1 VPAPPRIKICGL
13 TRLEDAEH
21 AVDAGAWAIG
31 LIFFPR
37 SSRAVALEP
46 AQEISRRLRRRAEI
60 AGVFVNAT
68 IDEIVATSELVPLSL
83 VQLHG
88 DEGPMYATEVARRTG
103 ARVIKAAR
111 VASKA
116 DVQALD
122 AFRTQDFHL
131 LDTLVPGEA
140 GGTGRTFDW
149 SLARHRVSS
158 VPLILSGGLTPENVG
173 EAIGQV
179 GPWGVDV
186 ASGTEREPGVK
197 DPAKVE
203 AFVAA
208 VRATAQEPSPESAVQ
223 EAAR

>member
-1 VPAPPRIKICGL
+1 MSAVEHRFGPYGGQYVPETLMPAL
-13 TRLEDAEH
+13 AELEEAW
-21 AVDAGAWAIG
+21 VTLRQDAGY
-31 LIFFPR
+31 
-37 SSRAVALEP
+37 RAELAELLRDFAGRP
-46 AQEISRRLRRRAEI
+46 SPLYLARRLRRKVEI

-111 VASKA
+111 VQSKA

-140 GGTGRTFDW
+140 GGTGQTFDW
-149 SLARHRVSS
+149 SLAGHRVSS

-173 EAIGQV
+173 EAVAQV

-197 DPAKVE
+197 DPA
-203 AFVAA
+203 
-208 VRATAQEPSPESAVQ
+208 
-223 EAAR
+223 

>member
-1 VPAPPRIKICGL
+1 MPAPPRIKICGL

-31 LIFFPR
+31 LIFFPG

-46 AQEISRRLRRRAEI
+46 AQEISRRLRRRVEI

-111 VASKA
+111 VNSKA

-140 GGTGRTFDW
+140 GGTGQTFDW

-203 AFVAA
+203 AFIAA
-208 VRATAQEPSPESAVQ
+208 VRATAEEPSPESAVQ